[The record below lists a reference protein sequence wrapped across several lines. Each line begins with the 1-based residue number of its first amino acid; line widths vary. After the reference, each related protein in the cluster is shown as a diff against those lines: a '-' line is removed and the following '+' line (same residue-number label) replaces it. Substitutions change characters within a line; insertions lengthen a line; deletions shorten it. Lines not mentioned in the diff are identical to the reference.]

1 VIVGVN
7 VVAFLYQL
15 SLGPHELQVF
25 LYQHALVPLRYF
37 SPGWAWQVGLSPT
50 DFTPFLTNTFLH
62 GATCTSF

>member
-1 VIVGVN
+1 
-7 VVAFLYQL
+7 
-15 SLGPHELQVF
+15 VF